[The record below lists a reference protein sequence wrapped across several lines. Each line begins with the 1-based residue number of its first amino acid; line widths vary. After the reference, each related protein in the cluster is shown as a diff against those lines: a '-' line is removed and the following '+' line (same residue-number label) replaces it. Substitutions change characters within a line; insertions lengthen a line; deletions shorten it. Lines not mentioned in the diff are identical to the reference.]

1 MEEVLRLSEEMA
13 CGLSPFCD
21 CGMDCIVIMA
31 DTVDNCIDSLE
42 KYYNNPEDG
51 CG

>member
-1 MEEVLRLSEEMA
+1 MA
-13 CGLSPFCD
+13 WGLSLFCD

-42 KYYNNPEDG
+42 NTTTILKMAADD
-51 CG
+51 